1 MKCRLCGQP
10 TAGQDKLCGDCGKAL
25 RRVRNGSMA
34 LRKLRMY
41 SVRADGV
48 PDPAVATT
56 QKPETRAKIGR
67 QGWAVLLGVA
77 GLVAIALIYWGQR
90 TPDRPRDQGSTVLD
104 ERARALDA
112 PRFDDKSLVAVPP
125 AEALPFSARTSL
137 PETAEPPFAAK
148 AGQPAAPGKSAKPPV
163 RAKGNA
169 RVAAVSAT
177 AEATAGRPRLP
188 NDAASRTST
197 AQLPPEVD
205 PSAQGTRTPV
215 SAPAAAP
222 EGGQSLTNALEK
234 CGEEKF
240 LASVIC
246 EQKARLRYCEGKWG
260 QVPQCA
266 VAQRVD

>member
-41 SVRADGV
+41 SVRADGM
-48 PDPAVATT
+48 PPPPAATA
-56 QKPETRAKIGR
+56 QEPETRAKMGR
-67 QGWAVLLGVA
+67 QGWAVLLGAV

-90 TPDRPRDQGSTVLD
+90 TPDRSRDQGSTVLD

-112 PRFDDKSLVAVPP
+112 PRLDGKSLVAVPP
-125 AEALPFSARTSL
+125 AEALPLSARTHL
-137 PETAEPPFAAK
+137 PETAEPPISAK
-148 AGQPAAPGKSAKPPV
+148 AGQPAPPGTSARPPA
-163 RAKGNA
+163 RANGNA

-177 AEATAGRPRLP
+177 AEATARRPKLP
-188 NDAASRTST
+188 NDDASRTNT

-205 PSAQGTRTPV
+205 PSAQGTRPPV
-215 SAPAAAP
+215 SAPSEAT
-222 EGGQSLTNALEK
+222 EGGQGLTAALEK

-260 QVPQCA
+260 RVPQCNGL
-266 VAQRVD
+266 QRVD